1 MSKQAKPVALVI
13 EDHEATATLLQVILK
28 QEGFEVQRA
37 ADGKLAE
44 AAIEKLAPP
53 ALVTLDVNLPDTSG
67 GELLLRI
74 RGKRGWEKV
83 PVIMVTAKEKDSKVG
98 WAIKAGANGHIV
110 KPFEREV
117 LLDCIK
123 QVLGR
128 R

>member
-1 MSKQAKPVALVI
+1 M
-13 EDHEATATLLQVILK
+13 
-28 QEGFEVQRA
+28 QRA
-37 ADGKLAE
+37 ADGKLAA
-44 AAIEKLAPP
+44 AAIDKLAPP

-83 PVIMVTAKEKDSKVG
+83 PVIMVTAKKKDSKVG
-98 WAIKAGANGHIV
+98 WAIKSGANGHIV
-110 KPFEREV
+110 KPFEREA

-128 R
+128 